1 MSGAASSNPFSARAA
16 IALVL
21 FGAVVFVIMLWMI
34 GAGRVN
40 GPLNDGGGHAGG
52 RGLNGYAAF
61 YQFLEK
67 RGHGVRFVRAEAAH
81 KEGGLLVLTPPLT
94 ASAEDVTEILE
105 RHWWEGPTLLIL
117 PKWTAMPVPA
127 ALQADRAKPGW
138 VILGSPRT
146 PGWADDVDYVGP
158 VDLQTDSLEAGQ
170 AQWRGYGLNGAFPE
184 SESVQTMSSDYM
196 VSLVTDGRGRV
207 LAGRLVEEDDEDEGG
222 YPVVIVAEP
231 DLLNNYGFA
240 RQEQAM
246 LADALVRDIVGE
258 DNPVVSFDLTL
269 NGHGRSANLLTLAF
283 TPPFL
288 AATLCLLLA
297 AIVVGWRAF
306 LRFGPPRKAQR
317 AIAFG
322 KAALVA
328 NTAGFIRRT
337 RRLHL
342 ISYPYADRARERLVR
357 DLALPRQ
364 TDDTQTEAAIDRALA
379 ARVPGGPSFTKI
391 AARLRMARNRHEL
404 LKAAQELN
412 ALERTLKG

>member
-1 MSGAASSNPFSARAA
+1 MSGAASANPFSARAA

-21 FGAVVFVIMLWMI
+21 FGAVVFVIMLWII

-52 RGLNGYAAF
+52 KGLNGYAAF
-61 YQFLEK
+61 SQFLEK
-67 RGHGVRFVRAEAAH
+67 RGHGVQFVRAEAAH
-81 KEGGLLVLTPPLT
+81 KQGGLLVLTPPLS
-94 ASAEDVTEILE
+94 ASAENVSEIFE
-105 RHWWEGPTLLIL
+105 RHQYEGPTLLIL
-117 PKWTAMPVPA
+117 PKWMSMKVPT
-127 ALQADRAKPGW
+127 ALQADGAKPGW
-138 VILGSPRT
+138 VILGAPVA
-146 PGWADDVDYVGP
+146 PGWADDIDGIGSL
-158 VDLQTDSLEAGQ
+158 DLKVEEIEPAQ
-170 AQWRGYGLNGAFPE
+170 AKWRGFGLAGEFPVPK
-184 SESVQTMSSDYM
+184 SVQTMSSGR
-196 VSLVTDGRGRV
+196 VIPLVTDGRGQV
-207 LAGRLVEEDDEDEGG
+207 LAGRLDSEEG
-222 YPVVIVAEP
+222 YPVIIVAEP

-246 LADALVRDIVGE
+246 LAQALVRDILDE

-297 AIVVGWRAF
+297 AIAVGWRAF

-342 ISYPYADRARERLVR
+342 IAFPYADRARERLAR
-357 DLALPRQ
+357 DLALPRHA
-364 TDDTQTEAAIDRALA
+364 DARETETAIDRALA
-379 ARVPGGPSFTKI
+379 ARLPEGPSFTKI
-391 AARLRMARNRHEL
+391 AARLRLARNRHEL